1 MCPTYGALSLFISI
15 LLGNIKKKGVF
26 HFQKCQMDSFF
37 HHIMCMVYRL
47 WRYIIPN
54 YNCTNNT
61 GFPNNQ

>member
-1 MCPTYGALSLFISI
+1 ME
-15 LLGNIKKKGVF
+15 GVF